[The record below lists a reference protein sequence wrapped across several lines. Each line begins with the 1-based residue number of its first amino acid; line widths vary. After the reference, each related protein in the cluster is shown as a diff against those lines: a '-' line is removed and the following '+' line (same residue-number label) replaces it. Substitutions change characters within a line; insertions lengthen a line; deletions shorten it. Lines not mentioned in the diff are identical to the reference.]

1 MAGIVD
7 DEGMLVAGIP
17 GMAGE
22 DTADQVAIGIRGIE
36 GVGGGVEADEGLAT
50 LHPAEEVV
58 EVRDRQGACG
68 AAKDDTVELVERILR
83 ERLGEQLG
91 ERLVPSRIGH
101 LELLEVG
108 LVGLLLLLPIGV
120 ARAIL
125 PLRLLRLT
133 GPPRRES
140 KVIDMKLPAL
150 PAEPLEHPFGGL
162 DRTVAE
168 AVGDRHDEKPGRLLR
183 RAISI
188 DGMRT
193 DTGKAQHGGRQ
204 QGKDRPKDIAT
215 NRRHASPRGDG
226 LAREYD
232 LTRGK
237 RLWMGRTECA
247 SPH

>member
-1 MAGIVD
+1 
-7 DEGMLVAGIP
+7 
-17 GMAGE
+17 MAGE
-22 DTADQVAIGIRGIE
+22 DAADEVAIGIRGVE
-36 GVGGGVEADEGLAT
+36 GVGGGVEADERLAT

-58 EVRDRQGACG
+58 EIGDRQSAGG

-91 ERLVPSRIGH
+91 ERLVPGRIGH
-101 LELLEVG
+101 PELLEVG

-125 PLRLLRLT
+125 PLRPLRLT

-215 NRRHASPRGDG
+215 NRRHAAPR
-226 LAREYD
+226 E
-232 LTRGK
+232 TI
-237 RLWMGRTECA
+237 
-247 SPH
+247 